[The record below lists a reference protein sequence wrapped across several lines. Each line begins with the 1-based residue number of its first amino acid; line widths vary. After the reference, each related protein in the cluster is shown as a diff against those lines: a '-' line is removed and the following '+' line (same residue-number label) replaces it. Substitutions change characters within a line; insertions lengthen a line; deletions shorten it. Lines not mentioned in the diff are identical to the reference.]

1 MPSSGVKHA
10 TRSYLRRF
18 WHTVVEMSG
27 VSPAPQ
33 EPESFVRP
41 AEDFDD
47 FDSQPEYHRRPPAD
61 ADRGMMRH
69 GKLVLLQVPLP
80 SLTQRLLSLSQD
92 SHLSRRRRSLPCRWS
107 AWTARRCS
115 RRRRHP

>member
-10 TRSYLRRF
+10 TRSYLLRF

-41 AEDFDD
+41 AEEFDD
-47 FDSQPEYHRRPPAD
+47 FDADYHRRAET

-69 GKLVLLQVPLP
+69 GKLPPCL
-80 SLTQRLLSLSQD
+80 STDLLS
-92 SHLSRRRRSLPCRWS
+92 
-107 AWTARRCS
+107 
-115 RRRRHP
+115 